1 MSENTEMTSGSNQ
14 LYTAKFP
21 KTAITRAVSEY
32 IQELIG
38 IHVSIASSPTLKFV
52 ANTKQ
57 SATEIVKT
65 GEASEVQISS
75 TQEAL
80 NDPVSKKVA

>member
-1 MSENTEMTSGSNQ
+1 MSENTEVTSGSNQ

-21 KTAITRAVSEY
+21 KTAIARAVSEY

-38 IHVSIASSPTLKFV
+38 IHASITSSPTLEFV

-57 SATEIVKT
+57 SATEIVK
-65 GEASEVQISS
+65 
-75 TQEAL
+75 
-80 NDPVSKKVA
+80 PVE